1 MITRHIKV
9 IGRVQG
15 IGYRRWA
22 EHEAQKLELSGWI
35 RNVSDGSVELMIAGE
50 ENAVNSF
57 ISACLKG
64 PAFASVLGIQPVTIP
79 YATT

>member
-1 MITRHIKV
+1 MNELYLAALF
-9 IGRVQG
+9 RVMVFR
-15 IGYRRWA
+15 YAA
-22 EHEAQKLELSGWI
+22 ELG
-35 RNVSDGSVELMIAGE
+35 GE

-79 YATT
+79 YATTEPVEKGIFKIVASV